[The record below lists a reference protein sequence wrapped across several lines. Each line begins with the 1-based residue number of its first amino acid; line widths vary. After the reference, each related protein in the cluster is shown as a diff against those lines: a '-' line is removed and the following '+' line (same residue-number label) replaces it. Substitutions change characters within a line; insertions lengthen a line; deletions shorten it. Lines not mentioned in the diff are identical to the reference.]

1 MKRVLPSTLVGWF
14 LGYAERLERP
24 RLFKWICALFLVNL
38 FVIDPLPFI
47 DEILLGLFAL
57 YLSRQKANPAGS
69 DTGKSGGEK
78 VVKGETVKDGRD
90 SRR

>member
-14 LGYAERLERP
+14 LGYAEKLERP

-47 DEILLGLFAL
+47 DEILLGLFTL
-57 YLSRQKANPAGS
+57 YLARQKATPDKRA
-69 DTGKSGGEK
+69 TEKSRGEK
-78 VVKGETVKDGRD
+78 VIKGETVKDGRD